1 MRGLVIVPMDLEP
14 GFRKAT
20 IHNIPTVNHGMVFN
34 YFAEVADKQISTDN
48 NDLLIDYV
56 HLRRQDDIC
65 DLKALVF
72 SAADFA
78 NTETHANVVL
88 KISEGSNA
96 IRESQCSLCPRE
108 AVCIH
113 IVAFIFWLQT
123 KSTDTRSTAVVEFW
137 GNELEALVHPEPS
150 KAIRICDMV
159 TDADPPT
166 DVDLDTSNEGEE
178 RAFLESVLE
187 ELAICGRDS
196 ALYRQCVETTDEF
209 EAILMHHVLL
219 KVTEYNIFD
228 VHSFMQHM
236 EIQAQSGLFESLSE
250 VTKTQY
256 KSKLWIEA
264 QYMRIRCSM
273 MQLIISRKTQED
285 DEHLFN
291 MLFCKGR
298 DEKPEERVQLKQH
311 KRFIL
316 KQTERLESKE
326 YIECGLLLH
335 ESYPFLCAS
344 PDGITDDH
352 IVEIKAPKT
361 EEDFEKYLEARET
374 IAPKYMAQIQIQ
386 MFLANVKKALYC
398 VLSPTFET
406 NGALHYVWVQAD
418 PEYLASLLSMADE
431 FWKDVVYPRLLSIY
445 PQTL

>member
-34 YFAEVADKQISTDN
+34 YFAEVADKQISTDS

-88 KISEGSNA
+88 KISEGSNG

-113 IVAFIFWLQT
+113 IVAFIFWLQN

-159 TDADPPT
+159 RDADLPT

-273 MQLIISRKTQED
+273 MQLIISRKTQAD